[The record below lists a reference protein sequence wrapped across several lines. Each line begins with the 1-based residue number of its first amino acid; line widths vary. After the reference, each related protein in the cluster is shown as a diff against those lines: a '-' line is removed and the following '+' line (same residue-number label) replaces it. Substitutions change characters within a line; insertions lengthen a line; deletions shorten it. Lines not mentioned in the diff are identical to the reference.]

1 MKRIVITAL
10 MLIVASSIS
19 ATSAQGKKT
28 MGNKA
33 SLEKTVNTFFEAVK
47 ANNVD
52 KIRTYYTAD
61 YTFTGPDG
69 KIMNAEE
76 RLGMLKNRGGNTF
89 NEASDIT
96 VRTYGNAGVA
106 TGIASTTTP
115 SGSTERGR
123 FIQVWTWQ
131 GGRWRLAASQVTT
144 VA

>member
-1 MKRIVITAL
+1 MKRLVIAAL
-10 MLIVASSIS
+10 ILIAALSVSVTVSQA
-19 ATSAQGKKT
+19 KKT
-28 MGNKA
+28 TANKA
-33 SLEKTVNTFFEAVK
+33 TLEKTVNTFFEAVK

-69 KIMNAEE
+69 KIMSADE
-76 RLGMLKNRGGNTF
+76 RLSMLKNRGGNIF

-96 VRTYGNAGVA
+96 VRTYGSTGVA
-106 TGIASTTTP
+106 TGVADTTTP
-115 SGSTERGR
+115 SGSTERAR

-144 VA
+144 VG